1 MPGEFEA
8 GGESALQEEAHTG
21 AEQILTFHGGMLWNV
36 EEEHDMQ
43 LSVFD
48 VMFHVIIIYL

>member
-1 MPGEFEA
+1 MGFQQTNDVPGEFEA

-43 LSVFD
+43 LYQCL
-48 VMFHVIIIYL
+48 M

>member
-43 LSVFD
+43 LYQCL
-48 VMFHVIIIYL
+48 M